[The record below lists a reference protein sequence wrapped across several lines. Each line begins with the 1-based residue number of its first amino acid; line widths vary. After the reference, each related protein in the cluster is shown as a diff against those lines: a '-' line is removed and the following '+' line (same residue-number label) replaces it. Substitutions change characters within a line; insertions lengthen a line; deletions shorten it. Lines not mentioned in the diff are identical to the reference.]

1 MSTDIQKRVKKT
13 GQLPGTPVYTGNHLD
28 VIPIITITS
37 YNSQELYE
45 YVNSE
50 VNNKQI
56 TALEN
61 YITWVHVEGL
71 RDVNLIKQIAKT
83 YKLHLLTIED
93 ILNVSQRSKIEDFDN
108 YIFITLK
115 MLSWSHKLNKMYSEQ
130 LSLVI
135 GENFVLSFS
144 EIPFAP
150 FNVIRER
157 LRTGHSINLLENGSD
172 YLAYRLMDATIDQ
185 YFVVLEKLSDKIEGI
200 EENIIVSPTQ
210 QNARDI
216 FQLKHKILLLRKSIW
231 PIREEISH
239 LLQAD
244 HKFITSFT
252 RLYLRD
258 LYDHVVQA
266 IDAVETL
273 RDMVSSLM
281 DIYLSLVT
289 NKMNEVMKVLTIIS
303 TIFIPTTFITSLY
316 GMNFKYMPELNWRYG
331 YPAALVAIGLV
342 SCGMLIF
349 FRRKKWI

>member
-1 MSTDIQKRVKKT
+1 MNTDIKKRVKKA

-28 VIPIITITS
+28 VIPMITITS

-115 MLSWSHKLNKMYSEQ
+115 MLSWSHKLNKMYTEQ

-144 EIPFAP
+144 
-150 FNVIRER
+150 
-157 LRTGHSINLLENGSD
+157 
-172 YLAYRLMDATIDQ
+172 
-185 YFVVLEKLSDKIEGI
+185 
-200 EENIIVSPTQ
+200 
-210 QNARDI
+210 
-216 FQLKHKILLLRKSIW
+216 
-231 PIREEISH
+231 
-239 LLQAD
+239 
-244 HKFITSFT
+244 
-252 RLYLRD
+252 
-258 LYDHVVQA
+258 
-266 IDAVETL
+266 
-273 RDMVSSLM
+273 
-281 DIYLSLVT
+281 
-289 NKMNEVMKVLTIIS
+289 
-303 TIFIPTTFITSLY
+303 
-316 GMNFKYMPELNWRYG
+316 
-331 YPAALVAIGLV
+331 
-342 SCGMLIF
+342 
-349 FRRKKWI
+349 